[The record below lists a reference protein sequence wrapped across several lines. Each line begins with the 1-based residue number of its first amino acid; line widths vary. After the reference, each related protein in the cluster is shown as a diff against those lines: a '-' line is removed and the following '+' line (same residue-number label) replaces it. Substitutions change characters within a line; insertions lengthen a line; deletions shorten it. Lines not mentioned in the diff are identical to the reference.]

1 MEASAFTG
9 HGVKWRGVELRHL
22 DALAAVGEEG
32 SFHRAA
38 ARLGYS
44 QSAISQQIAALERLV
59 GQRLLHRSGGSRSVE
74 PTDAGRLLIE
84 HAKAITA
91 RLASAEEQLA
101 TLASPRGAV
110 LRVGADPT
118 ASARVVPAALARLGG
133 EWDDACVELAQ
144 AGSEVDLLRRLE
156 RGELDLAFVHLPI
169 LRGPF
174 GFERLPADDY
184 VLVVSEHTGLDD
196 ADDLAEVA
204 TLPLLGFNSS
214 RASEGALAY
223 LRALGYEPRVTA
235 AAADA
240 LTLQR
245 LVAAGLG
252 AALLP
257 RLVLE
262 DVDGVRVLPLPD
274 EVPRRASAIAWH
286 RELGLRPAAS
296 AFVRAA
302 VAACDSHVADRVA
315 LNAVA
320 QAKPAA

>member
-1 MEASAFTG
+1 MEASAVPR
-9 HGVKWRGVELRHL
+9 HGVRWRGVELRHL
-22 DALAAVGEEG
+22 EALAAVGEEG

-38 ARLGYS
+38 SRLGYS
-44 QSAISQQIAALERLV
+44 QSAISQQVAALERVV

-91 RLASAEEQLA
+91 RLAGAEEQLA
-101 TLASPRGAV
+101 TLASPRRAV

-118 ASARVVPAALARLGG
+118 ASARVVPEALARLGA
-133 EWDDACVELAQ
+133 EWDDARVELAQ
-144 AGSEVDLLRRLE
+144 TGSEVELLRRLE

-174 GFERLPADDY
+174 GFERLPADEY
-184 VLVVSEHTGLDD
+184 VLVVAQDAELDD
-196 ADDLAEVA
+196 ASDLARVA

-214 RASEGALAY
+214 RAGEGALAY
-223 LRALGYEPRVTA
+223 LRALGHEPRITA
-235 AAADA
+235 AADDA

-262 DVDGVRVLPLPD
+262 DVSGVRVLPLPGD
-274 EVPRRASAIAWH
+274 VPRRASAIAWH

-302 VAACDSHVADRVA
+302 VAACDSQTERRVPA
-315 LNAVA
+315 RLIAPE
-320 QAKPAA
+320 KPAA